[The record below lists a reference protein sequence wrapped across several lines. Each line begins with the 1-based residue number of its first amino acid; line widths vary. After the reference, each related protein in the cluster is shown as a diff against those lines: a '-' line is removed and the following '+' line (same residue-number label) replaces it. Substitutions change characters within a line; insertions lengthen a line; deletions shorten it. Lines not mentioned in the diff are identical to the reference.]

1 MLAMLWTVTI
11 SHDLIAAATS
21 EKSTASEP
29 RKLSEE
35 KARAL
40 AVYAPRPPYPEL
52 ARAQGITGSGV
63 VRVSVDPSSGV
74 VTAARMQLSTG
85 HSFLDDVALAA
96 FRKWRFKPGTV
107 SQVRIPITFS
117 MRFLYVRTL
126 GDMSWLQNVT
136 NWSLPYYPLQAVQK
150 GLTGSGVAVMKIDAQ
165 TGSVTSAVMLKSTGQ
180 KILDNAALQA
190 FRQWRFKP
198 GTLTT
203 LDIPIEFTRASPT
216 GPRLKEAGL

>member
-1 MLAMLWTVTI
+1 MLAGLWMVMI
-11 SHDLIAAATS
+11 SHGPIAAATP
-21 EKSTASEP
+21 EKSRTSEP
-29 RKLSEE
+29 RRLSEE

-63 VRVSVDPSSGV
+63 VRVTVDPSSGA
-74 VTAARMQLSTG
+74 VTATRMQVSIG
-85 HSFLDDVALAA
+85 HRFLDDVALAA
-96 FRKWRFKPGTV
+96 FRKWRFKPGSV

-117 MRFLYVRTL
+117 LRGLYVRTL
-126 GDMSWLQNVT
+126 GDRSWLQSAT
-136 NWSLPYYPLQAVQK
+136 NWSLPYYPLLAIQK

-165 TGSVTSAVMLKSTGQ
+165 TGSVTSAVMLKSTGHR
-180 KILDNAALQA
+180 ILDSAALQA

-203 LDIPIEFTRASPT
+203 LDIPIEFTRASLT
-216 GPRLKEAGL
+216 G